1 MADWRKLALEAIL
14 ADGEIDEAE
23 VRVLQKELW
32 ADGKIDAKEVEFLIE
47 LRNIAQKKAK
57 AKKKEVNPK
66 FESLFFK
73 AIEQNVL
80 RDGQIS
86 SKEAD
91 WLRKMLFADGK
102 IDDNEKKFL
111 ARIKKAATK
120 TSPKFEQL
128 YQECVAR

>member
-47 LRNIAQKKAK
+47 LRNRAQKKAK
-57 AKKKEVNPK
+57 GKDLLPK

-86 SKEAD
+86 AKEAD

-111 ARIKKAATK
+111 TRIKKAAIK
-120 TSPKFEQL
+120 THPKFEQL